1 MADRE
6 LRGRSRERAV
16 LDRMIEAARQGRSEA
31 LVLRGE
37 AGVGKSA
44 LLDALV
50 ARVNGCQVA
59 RAVGIESEMELAYA
73 GLHQLCRPFLDGMER
88 LARPQHEALGTAFGL
103 LSGTAPDRFLVGLA
117 VLNLLSDAAAQQPV
131 LCVVDDAQWLDLMS
145 ARILA
150 FVARR
155 LEAESVVMVF
165 AVRDGED
172 HELAGLAELEI
183 RGLDDADARALL
195 DSVLPGPVDPR
206 VRDRIVAETRG
217 NPLALLELPQAWTA
231 AELADGLSAGTLAG
245 RIEESF
251 VRRLEVLP
259 PDTRLLLLTAAAE
272 PLGDAPLLWQ
282 AAERLGLGADPAAGA
297 IESGLISFGQ
307 HITFRHPLVRSA
319 AYRMA
324 TARDRQAVHQAL
336 AEVTDPDLDPD
347 RRAWHWAQASARP
360 DEQVAAELE
369 QSARRAQARGG
380 FFAAGTFLERSAELT
395 PDPARRA
402 QRALDAAVAKRSAGA
417 LDAALHLLGAVTAG
431 PPDALRAAE
440 VERLRGAIAFDQG
453 RAREAA
459 RTLLNAAKQLDR
471 HDPGRARVAY
481 LEAMSAAIWASGPD
495 APGILAFAAAEA
507 PPPVASAPPADVLLQ
522 ALALRF
528 TRGYAAAAPH
538 LTKAL
543 DQAREA
549 QIDAQD
555 IGDWLWLAGNR
566 ASGIIAVEVW
576 DFDAAHELALRQD
589 RMARET
595 GALVHLQ
602 FALNFRANLLCL
614 TGDLQAV
621 GYLVEEDRDLASATG
636 NPAVGYARLLLE
648 AYRGDETTATVLIDA
663 TVREATA
670 RSQGRMAAFA
680 TYANAVLH
688 NGLGRYDVA
697 REAALQVFEQ
707 DVLGYGALVV
717 GELAEAASRTGD
729 TKLVETALAWL
740 TERTTATPTD
750 WGRGIEARARAL
762 LASDETAYRDSIE
775 HLSRTPLRVEIARAH
790 LLYGEW
796 LRREGRRTDA
806 REQLRTAHEQ
816 LTEMGLEAFAERAR
830 HELLATGETVRKR
843 RPDTLN
849 DLTAQEAQIAGL
861 ARDGMTNPEIAAQ
874 LFISPRTVEWHL
886 RKTFSKLGITSRR
899 QLKGALARIG

>member
-1 MADRE
+1 
-6 LRGRSRERAV
+6 
-16 LDRMIEAARQGRSEA
+16 
-31 LVLRGE
+31 
-37 AGVGKSA
+37 
-44 LLDALV
+44 
-50 ARVNGCQVA
+50 
-59 RAVGIESEMELAYA
+59 
-73 GLHQLCRPFLDGMER
+73 
-88 LARPQHEALGTAFGL
+88 
-103 LSGTAPDRFLVGLA
+103 
-117 VLNLLSDAAAQQPV
+117 
-131 LCVVDDAQWLDLMS
+131 
-145 ARILA
+145 
-150 FVARR
+150 
-155 LEAESVVMVF
+155 
-165 AVRDGED
+165 
-172 HELAGLAELEI
+172 
-183 RGLDDADARALL
+183 
-195 DSVLPGPVDPR
+195 
-206 VRDRIVAETRG
+206 
-217 NPLALLELPQAWTA
+217 
-231 AELADGLSAGTLAG
+231 
-245 RIEESF
+245 
-251 VRRLEVLP
+251 
-259 PDTRLLLLTAAAE
+259 
-272 PLGDAPLLWQ
+272 
-282 AAERLGLGADPAAGA
+282 
-297 IESGLISFGQ
+297 
-307 HITFRHPLVRSA
+307 
-319 AYRMA
+319 
-324 TARDRQAVHQAL
+324 VHQAL

-402 QRALDAAVAKRSAGA
+402 QRALDAAAAKRSAGA
-417 LDAALHLLGAVTAG
+417 LDAALNLLGAVTAG
-431 PPDALRAAE
+431 PPDALRTAE

-528 TRGYAAAAPH
+528 TRGYPAAAPH

-549 QIDAQD
+549 EIDAED

-595 GALVHLQ
+595 GALVQLQ

-697 REAALQVFEQ
+697 RDAALQVFEQ
-707 DVLGYGALVV
+707 DVVGYGALVV
-717 GELAEAASRTGD
+717 GELAEAASRMGD

-762 LASDETAYRDSIE
+762 LTSDETAYRDSIE

-796 LRREGRRTDA
+796 LRREGRRMDA